1 MNVRGRGRKKH
12 LLGKNKRSF
21 PPLTFRLRFVVPVKG
36 RMCAGIGVD
45 LASNAPCVEKQR
57 AL

>member
-1 MNVRGRGRKKH
+1 MSEA
-12 LLGKNKRSF
+12 GKNKRSF